1 MVAKTSYFKVHFTF
15 YHSVVVVQR
24 QQSSVQK
31 SIKREQRCFFDNPF
45 NRSRC
50 HICRRRRCSS
60 SPILSSIT
68 CCCYLFNFKASSWA
82 RQEEVSKRT
91 FRQHW
96 LVVNISVSPFS
107 FLLRSF
113 NLLSSCFLFAL
124 FFSFSEN
131 VTVDDIRR
139 VSSRMLASRP
149 SVAALGN
156 LATLPK
162 YDDIQR
168 AFANRG
174 NFSGASRF
182 FRFN

>member
-1 MVAKTSYFKVHFTF
+1 MYKKAWYACRDVFFANHF
-15 YHSVVVVQR
+15 Y
-24 QQSSVQK
+24 
-31 SIKREQRCFFDNPF
+31 
-45 NRSRC
+45 RSRC
-50 HICRRRRCSS
+50 HICGRRFSS
-60 SPILSSIT
+60 STILISIT
-68 CCCYLFNFKASSWA
+68 CSCYLFNFKASSWA
-82 RQEEVSKRT
+82 QQEEVSKRT

-96 LVVNISVSPFS
+96 LVVNISVSPLT
-107 FLLRSF
+107 FLLRFF

-131 VTVDDIRR
+131 VTVDDIKR

>member
-1 MVAKTSYFKVHFTF
+1 MYKKSIIR
-15 YHSVVVVQR
+15 VQR
-24 QQSSVQK
+24 GFFGNHFY
-31 SIKREQRCFFDNPF
+31 RC
-45 NRSRC
+45 RW
-50 HICRRRRCSS
+50 HICRRRCSS

-68 CCCYLFNFKASSWA
+68 CSCYLFNFKASSWA
-82 RQEEVSKRT
+82 QQEEVSKRT

-96 LVVNISVSPFS
+96 LVVNISVPPFS

-113 NLLSSCFLFAL
+113 NLLLSCSLFA
-124 FFSFSEN
+124 FFCCCFFSEN
-131 VTVDDIRR
+131 VTVDDIKR

>member
-1 MVAKTSYFKVHFTF
+1 M
-15 YHSVVVVQR
+15 
-24 QQSSVQK
+24 
-31 SIKREQRCFFDNPF
+31 FFVCP
-45 NRSRC
+45 
-50 HICRRRRCSS
+50 
-60 SPILSSIT
+60 
-68 CCCYLFNFKASSWA
+68 
-82 RQEEVSKRT
+82 
-91 FRQHW
+91 
-96 LVVNISVSPFS
+96 
-107 FLLRSF
+107 
-113 NLLSSCFLFAL
+113 
-124 FFSFSEN
+124 FFSCSEN

>member
-1 MVAKTSYFKVHFTF
+1 MNSQCFKLHFTF
-15 YHSVVVVQR
+15 YYSLVVVQR
-24 QQSSVQK
+24 QQNSVQK
-31 SIKREQRCFFDNPF
+31 SMIRVQRCFFANHF
-45 NRSRC
+45 HRSRC
-50 HICRRRRCSS
+50 HICGRRFSS
-60 SPILSSIT
+60 STILISIT
-68 CCCYLFNFKASSWA
+68 CSCYLFNFKASSWA
-82 RQEEVSKRT
+82 QQEEVSKRT

-96 LVVNISVSPFS
+96 LVVNISVSPLT

-131 VTVDDIRR
+131 VTVDDIKR

>member
-1 MVAKTSYFKVHFTF
+1 MF
-15 YHSVVVVQR
+15 SVCV
-24 QQSSVQK
+24 
-31 SIKREQRCFFDNPF
+31 FFF
-45 NRSRC
+45 
-50 HICRRRRCSS
+50 
-60 SPILSSIT
+60 
-68 CCCYLFNFKASSWA
+68 
-82 RQEEVSKRT
+82 
-91 FRQHW
+91 
-96 LVVNISVSPFS
+96 
-107 FLLRSF
+107 
-113 NLLSSCFLFAL
+113 
-124 FFSFSEN
+124 FSEN
-131 VTVDDIRR
+131 VTVEDIKR